1 MDKIFK
7 LKNKYLSGL
16 VQWLAIQQL
25 TGKQSR
31 ERTRFINLLQIKL
44 KEIEGFYKGLM
55 EKFIEKGKDGKYS
68 TKKDKDGTE
77 VYTFV
82 TKKEEEEYVKEIDDL
97 NDEEFK
103 IELTEINKEMLTEI
117 KKVVLDTDYKFGP
130 KENTPRVEIVK
141 QIRLA
146 NEYEEW
152 CQSFE
157 KI

>member
-1 MDKIFK
+1 MG
-7 LKNKYLSGL
+7 YR
-16 VQWLAIQQL
+16 A
-25 TGKQSR
+25 
-31 ERTRFINLLQIKL
+31 
-44 KEIEGFYKGLM
+44 
-55 EKFIEKGKDGKYS
+55 IEKIILDQQDYNQGLEDGKYS